1 MPAIVNTS
9 NLGPLLALLNFLSAQ
24 GTTGVAGTQGA
35 AGGTTSPQLE
45 AFLKAIPFAN
55 DGDVITPD
63 HHNTIREAIEQIG
76 RSLDE
81 TQFARV
87 VTRSFTPA
95 LLPAADSGLGT
106 WRTRV
111 GGSVGPDSGE
121 DHAAGWMPLD
131 LPGGTNVDTLTVRAA
146 TPANVDFWSVSLRRQ
161 DLAGGD
167 SVDVCFKEIQT
178 EANANHAGVVV
189 PVPVNVEG
197 LAPAAAAERRRVDNE
212 KYQYL
217 FYTEFN
223 GADQP
228 DGVELRTVQVT
239 CTRG

>member
-1 MPAIVNTS
+1 MPTISNTP
-9 NLGPLLALLNFLSAQ
+9 NLGVLLALLNLLSGQ
-24 GTTGVAGTQGA
+24 GGAGLGGTQGA

-45 AFLKAIPFAN
+45 AFLQAIPFAN

-63 HHNTIREAIEQIG
+63 HHNTLRAALGQIA

-87 VTRSFTPA
+87 VTESFTPA
-95 LLPAADSGLGT
+95 LLPAVESGLGT
-106 WRTRV
+106 WRTRA

-131 LPGGTNVDTLTVRAA
+131 LPGGTNVDTLAVRGA
-146 TPANVDFWSVSLRRQ
+146 TPANVGFWSVSLRRV

-178 EANANHAGVVV
+178 EANANHAGFVV
-189 PVPVNVEG
+189 PVPVDVDG

-223 GADQP
+223 SAGQA
-228 DGVELRTVQVT
+228 DGVEIRAVQVT